1 MDTFATIGA
10 VISVAAGVLGFL
22 WPQQV
27 SKVIGLG
34 LPSQLAISEFRAT
47 YVRVTGA
54 GHLVHDDAPAD
65 YRRAVEA
72 FVGSLSR
79 D

>member
-1 MDTFATIGA
+1 MASMA
-10 VISVAAGVLGFL
+10 ELAG
-22 WPQQV
+22 
-27 SKVIGLG
+27 
-34 LPSQLAISEFRAT
+34 ERAT

-72 FVGSLSR
+72 FVGSLPA

>member
-1 MDTFATIGA
+1 MQAPVLLIEAGDSVVPPGQMAAMAEFAG
-10 VISVAAGVLGFL
+10 
-22 WPQQV
+22 
-27 SKVIGLG
+27 
-34 LPSQLAISEFRAT
+34 ERAT

-65 YRRAVEA
+65 YRLAVEA
-72 FVGSLSR
+72 FVGSLPE